1 MVSRKKLEE
10 TEKTSRSA
18 FRTKVRYHNV
28 ITSGCPLN
36 RKGPGARMSSPVFHH
51 PHRLRVMLL
60 LCLWSIYLWTGAT
73 APTYYDTG
81 ELTTAAAVLGSGHPP
96 GQPLFSQLGALSTLF
111 PVGSLLTR
119 LAWMS
124 SLLTLGVLWLITC
137 CGHLLLDAR
146 PLQPSTDAAS
156 RAPLPVPQHWVLET
170 FLLLSVGLS
179 LPLWLQAHRPEVYAL
194 HLLLVMAGLWLAL
207 SLWRNQQQPTPAPP
221 DVRVY
226 FALAGVLGLG
236 MGNHHLLVVLTLP
249 GLGVLSGLPPR
260 RTWLPL
266 LLMGGLTASLYLFL
280 PLRAEAGALLSWGQP
295 DSWERFYA
303 VVTARAYQRSFQHLE
318 LRHVLNNLELHA
330 ALAMQL
336 WGTPLLLLGG
346 MGIFRLRRQTRLLV
360 GLTLLLVGNLSA
372 TVGQTVFFPDNPD
385 ALGYLSLSW
394 VLLGLLAGLG
404 WLSLLTWLHGLLQR
418 LSASWLRQAVVGVL
432 TLSLGLI
439 PASRAWPQPSLAAQD
454 SQQRLGK
461 RLLRGLEPGARLFV
475 GSDAS
480 SFAVWYQ
487 QGVLYARPDVQ
498 VLSPYTSENAQG
510 MRLPPPRAQGQGQA
524 LEWPLPVSPPLVE
537 AQQLQ
542 LQLERALKLG
552 RVGLVGLDLPLP
564 LTERLRISPA
574 RFMLMDQPG
583 TPLLSGLDETLAH
596 WAHEAVR
603 LQQADGWRQD
613 RQGRLLYGAS
623 LEQAGDWLLEL
634 SLPRLALRVYRQVER
649 LDPDP
654 LRLVRLKRFRLEQ
667 QLAQAAPD
675 SQTTAGTP
683 PFFSSDPLWQ
693 EGTPLVENGM
703 LEPLQKLLEAQRLML
718 ETSGRTPSPVMR
730 WLLAWQARLE
740 GQPSRARVQVRAL
753 LEQLPVGD
761 PFRGEVLRVFSP
773 LLDEAEAITRL
784 REQLQSRFEGRLAA
798 QLGFRLWQ
806 AQASEAAEQLISSAL
821 KLAPEQA
828 ELYVMQGW
836 LRVSQGRL
844 VEALGSAQQAARLNP
859 VLPEVLRLQS
869 YLYRN
874 GLR

>member
-1 MVSRKKLEE
+1 
-10 TEKTSRSA
+10 
-18 FRTKVRYHNV
+18 
-28 ITSGCPLN
+28 
-36 RKGPGARMSSPVFHH
+36 MSSPAFQN
-51 PHRLRVMLL
+51 PHRLRVLLL
-60 LCLWSIYLWTGAT
+60 LCVWSIYLWTGAT

-124 SLLTLGVLWLITC
+124 SLLTLGVLWLIIG

-156 RAPLPVPQHWVLET
+156 TAPLPVPQLWVLET

-207 SLWRNQQQPTPAPP
+207 SLWRRQQQQTPGQP
-221 DVRVY
+221 DVRMY

-249 GLGVLSGLPPR
+249 GLGILVGLPPR

-266 LLMGGLTASLYLFL
+266 LLIGGLTASLYLFL

-295 DSWERFYA
+295 DSWARFYA

-318 LRHVLNNLELHA
+318 LRHVLNNLELHV
-330 ALAMQL
+330 ALAVQL
-336 WGTPLLLLGG
+336 WSMPLLLLGG
-346 MGIFRLRRQTRLLV
+346 LGIFRLRRQTRLLG
-360 GLTLLLVGNLSA
+360 GLMLLLVGNLSA

-385 ALGYLSLSW
+385 ALGYLSLSL
-394 VLLGLLAGLG
+394 VLLGLLAGVG

-418 LSASWLRQAVVGVL
+418 LSTRWLRQAVVAVL

-461 RLLRGLEPGARLFV
+461 LLLRGLEPGARLFV

-510 MRLPPPRAQGQGQA
+510 MRLPPPLAQGQGQA

-542 LQLERALKLG
+542 VQLERALRLG
-552 RVGLVGLDLPLP
+552 KVGLVGLDLPLP
-564 LTERLRISPA
+564 LAERLRISPA

-583 TPLLSGLDETLAH
+583 TPLLSGLEQTLAH
-596 WAHEAVR
+596 WAQEAVR

-634 SLPRLALRVYRQVER
+634 SLPRLALRVYRQVEL

-654 LRLVRLKRFRLEQ
+654 LRLVRLKRFKLEQ
-667 QLAQAAPD
+667 HLA
-675 SQTTAGTP
+675 QTTADTKTTAGAP
-683 PFFSSDPLWQ
+683 PSFSSDPMWQ
-693 EGTPLVENGM
+693 EGMPLVENGM
-703 LEPLQKLLEAQRLML
+703 LEPLQKLLEAQKQRLEKSEL
-718 ETSGRTPSPVMR
+718 TPSPVMH

-740 GQPSRARVQVRAL
+740 GQPSRAREQVQVL

-773 LLDEAEAITRL
+773 LLDDAEAITRL

-844 VEALGSAQQAARLNP
+844 VEALGLAQQAARLNP